1 MACMPAVSAPSVLAP
16 APASTRTHL
25 CYSTEMRR
33 GALSLRPARAI
44 PTLRLGGHRDA
55 RGAVVVRA
63 TAAEGAVELQ
73 AKVTSKCFFD
83 VEVGGEPA
91 GRIVIGLFGEVVPK
105 TVDNFRALCTGEKG
119 YGYKG
124 CSFHRIIKDFM
135 IQGGDFQ
142 QNNVAVCVWV
152 VLCRPGTH
160 ASSGASSGSS
170 PAEPNSCLSDRG
182 PLETCAARRSALGLR
197 FMVLL
202 MHVLFIG
209 AVFILS
215 PVSPFP
221 LYSLRVAACSRAT
234 VGMLLGGEDMH
245 RFPMRSP
252 RMDRD
257 DLIRSPAARQIVSNY
272 FGYPEHTPPLLAP
285 LLRLFRFVSTS
296 RSITLPR
303 HRWTE
308 QHVRA
313 DVGRAH
319 PVPAEAHVRLR
330 HLRVRRDGEGHP
342 EQGQP
347 ALRVRHALVKPY
359 KEKGKVPDRFR
370 KLQHAHHGGAEFAG
384 CASPTGLL
392 DSRDP
397 YALLLLSSAQVFS

>member
-1 MACMPAVSAPSVLAP
+1 MACMPAVSAPSVLAPAP

-142 QNNVAVCVWV
+142 QNNTGAYRKLILNEVLLNCKNVDVSGAISLVLKLRGSLAYFVAVKHVGPGVLSMANAGPNTNGSQFFICTVKTPWLDNRHV
-152 VLCRPGTH
+152 VFG
-160 ASSGASSGSS
+160 
-170 PAEPNSCLSDRG
+170 
-182 PLETCAARRSALGLR
+182 
-197 FMVLL
+197 
-202 MHVLFIG
+202 HVLE
-209 AVFILS
+209 
-215 PVSPFP
+215 
-221 LYSLRVAACSRAT
+221 
-234 VGMLLGGEDMH
+234 GMDVVKQLE
-245 RFPMRSP
+245 S
-252 RMDRD
+252 
-257 DLIRSPAARQIVSNY
+257 Q
-272 FGYPEHTPPLLAP
+272 E
-285 LLRLFRFVSTS
+285 TS
-296 RSITLPR
+296 RSDTPKQPCRIVNCG
-303 HRWTE
+303 E
-308 QHVRA
+308 
-313 DVGRAH
+313 
-319 PVPAEAHVRLR
+319 VP
-330 HLRVRRDGEGHP
+330 
-342 EQGQP
+342 
-347 ALRVRHALVKPY
+347 
-359 KEKGKVPDRFR
+359 
-370 KLQHAHHGGAEFAG
+370 
-384 CASPTGLL
+384 L
-392 DSRDP
+392 DS
-397 YALLLLSSAQVFS
+397 

>member
-1 MACMPAVSAPSVLAP
+1 MTCMPAVSAPSVLAP

-142 QNNVAVCVWV
+142 QNNV
-152 VLCRPGTH
+152 
-160 ASSGASSGSS
+160 
-170 PAEPNSCLSDRG
+170 
-182 PLETCAARRSALGLR
+182 
-197 FMVLL
+197 
-202 MHVLFIG
+202 
-209 AVFILS
+209 
-215 PVSPFP
+215 
-221 LYSLRVAACSRAT
+221 
-234 VGMLLGGEDMH
+234 
-245 RFPMRSP
+245 
-252 RMDRD
+252 
-257 DLIRSPAARQIVSNY
+257 
-272 FGYPEHTPPLLAP
+272 
-285 LLRLFRFVSTS
+285 
-296 RSITLPR
+296 SI
-303 HRWTE
+303 
-308 QHVRA
+308 
-313 DVGRAH
+313 
-319 PVPAEAHVRLR
+319 
-330 HLRVRRDGEGHP
+330 
-342 EQGQP
+342 
-347 ALRVRHALVKPY
+347 
-359 KEKGKVPDRFR
+359 
-370 KLQHAHHGGAEFAG
+370 
-384 CASPTGLL
+384 
-392 DSRDP
+392 
-397 YALLLLSSAQVFS
+397 